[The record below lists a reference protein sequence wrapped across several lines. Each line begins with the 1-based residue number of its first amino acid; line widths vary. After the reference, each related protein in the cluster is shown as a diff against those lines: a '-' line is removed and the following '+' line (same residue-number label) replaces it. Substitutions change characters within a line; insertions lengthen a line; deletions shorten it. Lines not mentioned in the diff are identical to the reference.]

1 MHARSRQNGA
11 ALIVSL
17 IMLLLLT
24 VVGISSVR
32 MTSLQE
38 GMAGNLQFSTKT
50 FEWTEEAV
58 RFGEAEA
65 QAFGDGA
72 NANNTE
78 GLFDS
83 AGFDNDPNSD
93 DEPRWRDSGTSWR
106 GDPEIDGEYILEQI
120 DEVPRDPSC
129 KLNASTT
136 CYTMLYRVT
145 ARAEM
150 DNTGAD
156 AMIQTTYKAP

>member
-1 MHARSRQNGA
+1 MLDRRRQTGA

-38 GMAGNLQFSTKT
+38 RMAGNLQFRTKA
-50 FEWTEEAV
+50 FEWAEEAA

-72 NANNTE
+72 SFNNTN
-78 GLFDS
+78 GLF
-83 AGFDNDPNSD
+83 NSPGTNG
-93 DEPRWRDSGTSWR
+93 EPRWRASGTNWR
-106 GDPEIDGEYILEQI
+106 DDPALQGEYILEQI
-120 DEVPRDPSC
+120 GEVPRDPSC
-129 KLNASTT
+129 QLNAAAT
-136 CYTMLYRVT
+136 CFTMLYRVT
-145 ARAEM
+145 ARASM
-150 DNTGAD
+150 PNTGAD
-156 AMIQTTYKAP
+156 VMVQTTYKAP